1 MKMQLEADSA
11 LSKQINE
18 LIKALHALTAAVK
31 AK

>member
-18 LIKALHALTAAVK
+18 LIKAVNSLAAAIK